1 MKTMHTNKNTST
13 RGFTLLELLIVMA
26 MIAIVGS
33 IAAPSFDSSISR
45 NNVQSMRDSLFN
57 ALRYARSEAVKRK
70 MPVGVCASADQ
81 ITCANDTNWHLGWV
95 VFVDQNANGTQDGN
109 IQEQSI
115 QAHYGEGNLTTPLGT
130 SGVVLFNRQGL
141 ANNPQTD
148 LCFVD
153 PKHAA
158 NTNRRGVQI
167 SATGSVSLR
176 SGFNG
181 GCI

>member
-1 MKTMHTNKNTST
+1 MHTNKKTSML
-13 RGFTLLELLIVMA
+13 GITLLELLIVMA

-33 IAAPSFDSSISR
+33 LAAPSFDSSISR

-57 ALRYARSEAVKRK
+57 AMQFARSEALKRK
-70 MPVGVCASADQ
+70 MPVGVCASNDQ
-81 ITCANDTNWHLGWV
+81 INCANDTNWHLGWV
-95 VFVDQNANGTQDGN
+95 VFVDQNANGTQDGVAL
-109 IQEQSI
+109 EASI

-130 SGVVLFNRQGL
+130 SGLVLFNRLGL

-148 LCFVD
+148 VCFVD

-167 SATGSVSLR
+167 SAVGSVLLR
-176 SGFNG
+176 SGFDGN
-181 GCI
+181 CI